1 MMMHNPN
8 PIPRTHANAPVPATC
23 YIAGKMSGLPDKGRR
38 LFHQAEEV
46 LQELGWQVLNPA
58 RLPDNLPDNKY
69 MPICL
74 AMLTAADTVMLL
86 PGWENSRGARLEA
99 QYAVYQHMPVVVVES
114 LIPFRAAPLRS
125 MVWY

>member
-8 PIPRTHANAPVPATC
+8 PIPRVPVPATC
-23 YIAGKMSGLPDKGRR
+23 YIAGKMAGLPDKGRR
-38 LFHQAEEV
+38 MFHQAEEV

-58 RLPDNLPDNKY
+58 RLPDNLTDNKY

-74 AMLTAADTVMLL
+74 AMLSAADTVMLL